1 MHCGVMSKHC
11 DCLWLL
17 NMIMICNVLY
27 LCVCPLNE
35 IYCAS
40 AFSLPL
46 NKSMIGFH
54 AFFSL
59 FERVISFYLFPT
71 LCQSVMDYALKLY
84 ADAWNSMVSR
94 FFYANVNDCNAVREN
109 HMFLH
114 LMRNTW
120 NTFLACLQCVII

>member
-11 DCLWLL
+11 DCLWIL
-17 NMIMICNVLY
+17 NVIVICNVLY
-27 LCVCPLNE
+27 LCESPLNE

-40 AFSLPL
+40 AFSLDL
-46 NKSMIGFH
+46 NESVISFH

-59 FERVISFYLFPT
+59 SKRVTGFYLFPT

-84 ADAWNSMVSR
+84 SYAWNSMVSG
-94 FFYANVNDCNAVREN
+94 FFYANVKCCNAVWKNR
-109 HMFLH
+109 MFPH